1 MGGIISL
8 GSLACCCG
16 TAACSLC
23 CSACPSC
30 KNSTSARIMYALIL
44 LLTLIVS
51 CVLLSPGLQDNLEK
65 VPFCKKTD
73 DGGGDSL
80 IDTIKDAIPGSDT
93 SSWIPAV
100 ECKTAVGYLGVYR
113 LCFIVT
119 IFFLLFSLI
128 MVNVKSSKDPR
139 SGIQNGFW
147 AIKFLIIIGGMIG
160 SFFIPV
166 GTFGEVWMYF
176 GMIGGFLF
184 ILIQLVLIVDF
195 AHSWAEA
202 WVGNYEESES
212 KGWLALLVTVM
223 ITCYGLSLAAIVMLY
238 YFYIGEYSGQC
249 KLHEFF
255 ISFNMLICIAFSI
268 LSVLPQIQ
276 EKMPTSGLLQ
286 SGLITLYIMYLT
298 WSAMANNPDGHCN
311 PMVPISNHTTS
322 DSTTA
327 KPDPNA
333 PTQHMDTTSII
344 GLVIWFL
351 CLLYSSIRTASSS
364 QATKLTG
371 GELLAKDNGATDS
384 GGDVE
389 SAGQHVWDNEDDA
402 VAYNWSLFHLM
413 FALATL
419 YAMMTLT
426 NWFDPSDSSDG
437 GPVDITSFSANKP
450 AMWVKIVSSWLC
462 AILYGW
468 TLVAP
473 VVLADRDFG
482 YD

>member
-73 DGGGDSL
+73 DGGGDSI

-223 ITCYGLSLAAIVMLY
+223 ITCTVY
-238 YFYIGEYSGQC
+238 
-249 KLHEFF
+249 
-255 ISFNMLICIAFSI
+255 
-268 LSVLPQIQ
+268 
-276 EKMPTSGLLQ
+276 
-286 SGLITLYIMYLT
+286 
-298 WSAMANNPDGHCN
+298 
-311 PMVPISNHTTS
+311 
-322 DSTTA
+322 
-327 KPDPNA
+327 
-333 PTQHMDTTSII
+333 
-344 GLVIWFL
+344 
-351 CLLYSSIRTASSS
+351 R
-364 QATKLTG
+364 
-371 GELLAKDNGATDS
+371 
-384 GGDVE
+384 
-389 SAGQHVWDNEDDA
+389 
-402 VAYNWSLFHLM
+402 
-413 FALATL
+413 
-419 YAMMTLT
+419 
-426 NWFDPSDSSDG
+426 
-437 GPVDITSFSANKP
+437 
-450 AMWVKIVSSWLC
+450 
-462 AILYGW
+462 
-468 TLVAP
+468 
-473 VVLADRDFG
+473 
-482 YD
+482 